1 MEANEFVKKHG
12 ISAASEL
19 VNESEWSIKQLAL
32 ATTTSMLDLK
42 RLVESHELVAI
53 HGFEKSKEIVANA
66 PSDDHFYSWTLGGS
80 GVRDKTVN
88 IGELRKAIADV
99 ESCMELANDSC

>member
-1 MEANEFVKKHG
+1 MKANEFVKKYG

-42 RLVESHELVAI
+42 RLVESHEVVEQFGGL
-53 HGFEKSKEIVANA
+53 EKAMDAVINQEANSRPMGQLA
-66 PSDDHFYSWTLGGS
+66 Q
-80 GVRDKTVN
+80 
-88 IGELRKAIADV
+88 AIADV
-99 ESCMELANDSC
+99 ESCL

>member
-1 MEANEFVKKHG
+1 MKANEFIKKHG

-42 RLVESHELVAI
+42 RLVESHALVESKGGLIKA
-53 HGFEKSKEIVANA
+53 KEILADNPVWC
-66 PSDDHFYSWTLGGS
+66 SGSKRYSSPLE
-80 GVRDKTVN
+80 R
-88 IGELRKAIADV
+88 AIADV
-99 ESCMELANDSC
+99 ESCMEVKSEN

>member
-1 MEANEFVKKHG
+1 MKANEFVKKFG
-12 ISAASEL
+12 WDRAKRE
-19 VNESEWSIKQLAL
+19 VAL
-32 ATTTSMLDLK
+32 IGTIAMMCGDNDFNNDLK

-99 ESCMELANDSC
+99 ESCQ

>member
-1 MEANEFVKKHG
+1 MKANEFIKKHG

-42 RLVESHELVAI
+42 RLVESHALVESKGGLIKA
-53 HGFEKSKEIVANA
+53 KEILADNPVWC
-66 PSDDHFYSWTLGGS
+66 SGSKRYSSPLE
-80 GVRDKTVN
+80 R
-88 IGELRKAIADV
+88 AIADV
-99 ESCMELANDSC
+99 ESCMEVSSESN